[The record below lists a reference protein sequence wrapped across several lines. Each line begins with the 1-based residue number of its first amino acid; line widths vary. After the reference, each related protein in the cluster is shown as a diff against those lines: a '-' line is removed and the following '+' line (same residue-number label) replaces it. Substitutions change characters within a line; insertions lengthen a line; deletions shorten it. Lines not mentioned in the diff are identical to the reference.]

1 MKKSLIKNIENS
13 KITMQKNTYLIFP
26 IINFIAFCILIH
38 IYKSYTEDIPRDLL
52 ANSFVTLKYIITILC
67 FLDFIGFPIY
77 FTKLNEKQSKI
88 ILISLSSLYIFFY
101 FLEDFTHLISFWLI
115 LEVILLLTYAIS
127 RLLRKIINKR
137 GGKHGF

>member
-1 MKKSLIKNIENS
+1 MKKSLIKNIENA

-101 FLEDFTHLISFWLI
+101 FLEDFTHLILF
-115 LEVILLLTYAIS
+115 
-127 RLLRKIINKR
+127 
-137 GGKHGF
+137 G